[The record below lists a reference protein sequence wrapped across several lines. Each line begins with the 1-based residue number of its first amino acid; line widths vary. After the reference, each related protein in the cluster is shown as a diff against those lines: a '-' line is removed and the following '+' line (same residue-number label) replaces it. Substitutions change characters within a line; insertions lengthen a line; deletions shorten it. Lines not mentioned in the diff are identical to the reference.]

1 MIFSISPS
9 RFLSFLLLPFCLI
22 GVTGCFDGEQQAEQD
37 ATPGSAVAVIDLDE
51 VAKRLGRTKQME
63 TELTGQQEK
72 LNENLVALQQ
82 ELRTQLTQKQAE
94 LGEAPTEEDQQR
106 LMQLQQQAG
115 NQVNQAI
122 EEAKRKLA
130 EARQDQVSRFRE
142 EVKPHAQAAARGIGA
157 TVILTRNDNML
168 FHHHANVD
176 ITDAVVARMIDRN
189 ASTAASSASDTSA
202 TAPASSGESEFG
214 TDLPVMD
221 LNAPSPAASPGE

>member
-1 MIFSISPS
+1 MIFPLSLKRILPS
-9 RFLSFLLLPFCLI
+9 LLLPFCLI
-22 GVTGCFDGEQQAEQD
+22 GVTGCFDGEQQAEQN
-37 ATPGSAVAVIDLDE
+37 ATPGSTVAVIDLDE
-51 VAKRLGRTKQME
+51 VAKRLGRTKEME

-94 LGEAPTEEDQQR
+94 LGEAPTEEDQQK

-130 EARQDQVSRFRE
+130 EARQEQVARFRE
-142 EVKPHAQAAARGIGA
+142 EVKPHAQQAARGIGA
-157 TVILTRNDNML
+157 NVILTRNDNML
-168 FHHHANVD
+168 FHHQPNVD

-189 ASTAASSASDTSA
+189 ANATMSPDASSSTSS
-202 TAPASSGESEFG
+202 PAGSPSSEFG

-221 LNAPSPAASPGE
+221 LNAPATSPAE